1 MAVEAR
7 EAAERRM
14 QESMR
19 QASLFKSNHMQA
31 QERMRHV
38 SAVLEAARKQV
49 PNRDSD
55 SNLFNIHD
63 RLKNK

>member
-1 MAVEAR
+1 
-7 EAAERRM
+7 M

-31 QERMRHV
+31 QERMRQV